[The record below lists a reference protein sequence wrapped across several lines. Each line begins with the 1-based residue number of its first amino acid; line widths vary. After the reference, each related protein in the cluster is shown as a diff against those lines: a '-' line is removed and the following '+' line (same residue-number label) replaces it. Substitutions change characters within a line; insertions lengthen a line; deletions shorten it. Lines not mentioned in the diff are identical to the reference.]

1 MKTET
6 FYFKAATG
14 FGAVID
20 GSVTSTSS
28 AQVKRDLIRHGLI
41 PVRVWSE
48 RLEKRTFRRVSA
60 FLKSYLFRRTS
71 SASARR

>member
-20 GSVTSTSS
+20 GSVASTSP
-28 AQVKRDLIRHGLI
+28 AKVKRDLIRQGLI
-41 PVRVWSE
+41 PVRVWRE
-48 RLEKRTFRRVSA
+48 RFEKRTFRRVSA
-60 FLKSYLFRRTS
+60 FLKSYFLRRTS
-71 SASARR
+71 SASAPR